1 MRRLVWQAEGAAGRA
16 VLRVG
21 DGPEPVARAGEAIVR
36 MTRAAVDGLRAG
48 DAGVVAGRE
57 MVGVVMSVAD
67 AARGASAALVGKRVV
82 VSPLVACGA
91 CDLCRGGLS
100 THCRERKELGATRD
114 GTLAERV
121 SVPLANLVEVPKEL
135 DDDRAAFAVPLGA
148 ALHAASL
155 AKLEGKVFV
164 TVIGDS
170 LEAVLAAQVMAQRNA
185 SVRLLGRRAQRLS
198 VCEKWGVKH
207 RHIDEA
213 GRRADQDLVLSFSGS
228 DVDLDVALRLAR
240 PRATV
245 VLAERVA
252 WTHAREALVP
262 LRDGEMTL
270 IGARGVRL
278 AEAVALLAGGGI
290 DVMALLSGKFA
301 FAKVEGAIAAVQEG
315 SESVWRVVVEG

>member
-21 DGPEPVARAGEAIVR
+21 DGAEPVAKPGEAIVR
-36 MTRAAVDGLRAG
+36 MTRAAVDGLHARG
-48 DAGVVAGRE
+48 GEVEAGVVAGRE
-57 MVGVVMSVAD
+57 MVGVVASVAD
-67 AARGASAALVGKRVV
+67 AARAALVGKRVV

-121 SVPLANLVEVPKEL
+121 SVPVANLVEIPKEL
-135 DDDRAAFAVPLGA
+135 DDDRAVFAVPLGA

-185 SVRLLGRRAQRLS
+185 SVRLLGRRPQRLS

-213 GRRADQDLVLSFSGS
+213 GRRADQDLVLSFSGN

-245 VLAERVA
+245 VVAERVA
-252 WTHAREALVP
+252 WTGAQEALVP
-262 LRDGEMTL
+262 LREGEMTL

-278 AEAVALLAGGGI
+278 AEAVSLLAGGGI
-290 DVMALLSGKFA
+290 DVMALLSGKYA
-301 FAKVEGAIAAVQEG
+301 FAKVEGALAAA
-315 SESVWRVVVEG
+315 SEAEKVWRVVVEG

>member
-1 MRRLVWQAEGAAGRA
+1 M
-16 VLRVG
+16 
-21 DGPEPVARAGEAIVR
+21 
-36 MTRAAVDGLRAG
+36 
-48 DAGVVAGRE
+48 
-57 MVGVVMSVAD
+57 
-67 AARGASAALVGKRVV
+67 
-82 VSPLVACGA
+82 
-91 CDLCRGGLS
+91 
-100 THCRERKELGATRD
+100 TRD

-121 SVPLANLVEVPKEL
+121 SVPVANLVEVPKEL

-185 SVRLLGRRAQRLS
+185 SVRLLGRRQQRLS

-278 AEAVALLAGGGI
+278 AEAVTLLAGGGI
-290 DVMALLSGKFA
+290 DVMALLSGKYG
-301 FAKVEGAIAAVQEG
+301 FAKVEGALAAA
-315 SESVWRVVVEG
+315 SETEKVWRVVVEG

>member
-21 DGPEPVARAGEAIVR
+21 DGPEPVAKPGEAIVR
-36 MTRAAVDGLRAG
+36 MTRAAVDGLHAG
-48 DAGVVAGRE
+48 DAGLVAGRE

-67 AARGASAALVGKRVV
+67 TARAPLVGKRVV
-82 VSPLVACGA
+82 VSPLVACGV

-100 THCRERKELGATRD
+100 THCRERKELGTTRD

-121 SVPLANLVEVPKEL
+121 SVPVANLMEIPKEL
-135 DDDRAAFAVPLGA
+135 DDDRAAFCVPLGA

-185 SVRLLGRRAQRLS
+185 SVRLLGRRPQRLS

-245 VLAERVA
+245 VLAERVS
-252 WTHAREALVP
+252 WSSAREALVP
-262 LRDGEMTL
+262 LREGEMTL
-270 IGARGVRL
+270 IGSRGVRL

-290 DVMALLSGKFA
+290 DVMALLSGKYA
-301 FAKVEGAIAAVQEG
+301 FAKAEGAIAAVSEG
-315 SESVWRVVVEG
+315 GESVWRVLVEA

>member
-21 DGPEPVARAGEAIVR
+21 DGAEPVAKPGEAIVR
-36 MTRAAVDGLRAG
+36 MTRAAVDGLHAG
-48 DAGVVAGRE
+48 DAGVIAGRE
-57 MVGVVMSVAD
+57 MVGVVMSVGD
-67 AARGASAALVGKRVV
+67 VARASMVGKRVV
-82 VSPLVACGA
+82 VSPLVACGV

-185 SVRLLGRRAQRLS
+185 SVRLLGRRPHRLS

-252 WTHAREALVP
+252 WTGAREALVP

-278 AEAVALLAGGGI
+278 AEAVSLLAAGGI

-301 FAKVEGAIAAVQEG
+301 LAKAEGAIAAVSDA
-315 SESVWRVVVEG
+315 SETAWRVLVEA